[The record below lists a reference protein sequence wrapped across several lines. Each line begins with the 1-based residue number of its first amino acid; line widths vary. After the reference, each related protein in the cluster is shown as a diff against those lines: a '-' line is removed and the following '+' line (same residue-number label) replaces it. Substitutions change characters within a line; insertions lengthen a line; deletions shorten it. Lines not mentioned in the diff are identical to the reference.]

1 MKAKSYL
8 FLLILLTLCTTPFV
22 TEAFEL
28 KVDPDIS
35 ITEETE
41 LTNQNLYMAGLRT
54 WFDTTHEKD
63 IVSLAWEQV
72 VGGTIFGDVF
82 LFGDSVSL
90 TGEYF
95 DDVRVVANTVF
106 VSGVTD
112 QDLIITARTIVLEES
127 AIVNGNTLLLANS
140 VFVKGQILGQTQI
153 TANNVE
159 ISGSISAPSTIT
171 AQKLSLTN
179 TARIVS
185 EISYFSPQRA
195 LIDSGATIQRELNF
209 NQVESIT
216 QNDVIKKVFFAFVS
230 FWSIIKL
237 IATLFMIFILTQLF
251 RVFSQRII
259 DIVYVQKFYSILIGL
274 ACAIGIPILIFVLF
288 ASLVLIPVA
297 FILIFVFGT
306 ILIILPAISAIIIAS
321 VYQRYVQ
328 KIQKVTVDFNMSA
341 LAFILFTFVGFLPF
355 IGGFVTYM
363 LYLASIGAVY
373 TYIYEQV
380 RRKRVLSSRA

>member
-35 ITEETE
+35 ITKETE

-54 WFDTTHEKD
+54 WFDASLEQD
-63 IVSLAWEQV
+63 IVSIAWEQV

-82 LFGDSVSL
+82 LFGDTVSL

-106 VSGVTD
+106 VSGVTS
-112 QDLIITARTIVLEES
+112 QDLVITARTIVLEEG
-127 AIVNGNTLLLANS
+127 AIINGNTLLLANS
-140 VFVKGQILGQTQI
+140 VFVKGKILGQAQI

-159 ISGSISAPSTIT
+159 VSGSITSLSTIT
-171 AQKLSLTN
+171 AQRLSVTN
-179 TARIVS
+179 TANIVS

-195 LIDSGATIQRELNF
+195 FIDSGATIQRELNF
-209 NQVESIT
+209 NQIESLT
-216 QNDVIKKVFFAFVS
+216 QNDIIKRVFFAFVS

-251 RVFSQRII
+251 RVFSQRVI
-259 DIVYVQKFYSILIGL
+259 DIVYVQKFYSILIGIVSIV
-274 ACAIGIPILIFVLF
+274 AIPILIFILF
-288 ASLVLIPVA
+288 ASLVLIPIA
-297 FILIFVFGT
+297 FILLFVFG
-306 ILIILPAISAIIIAS
+306 IMLIMLPAISAIIIAS
-321 VYQRYVQ
+321 IYQRYVQ

-341 LAFILFTFVGFLPF
+341 LAFILLTFIGFLPF
-355 IGGFVTYM
+355 IGGFVTYVV
-363 LYLASIGAVY
+363 YLASIGAVC

-380 RRKRVLSSRA
+380 RRKKVK